1 MGCKKQTI
9 IMKLILLKNIRNFI
23 VMVVTISFI
32 VYNIINFNTTFGLNF
47 LNYINWLYHFLIGD
61 LGSTSTGQNI
71 SFFNINNYPNTISIG
86 PKYFTTIGM
95 TIFSILFSFS
105 LSLFLNFFIIVKKN
119 MFFKFIRNFLDW
131 LSTIH
136 IIIISILIYS
146 VYQNDITFFIGVFII
161 SISSNAF
168 YELSSLQFSDIS
180 ILNSKDFI
188 IAARAWGDNVSKHMK
203 RSFLINS
210 INQIF
215 SLWIVFFSNCM
226 IYEMVFQ
233 KSGIGYLL
241 WKYYLDSSSS
251 MSSSIENYSI
261 VAEPNILLA
270 IIMLVVLTLS
280 MINMFRMSLLTYLID
295 IKR

>member
-1 MGCKKQTI
+1 
-9 IMKLILLKNIRNFI
+9 MKLILLKNIRNFI
-23 VMVVTISFI
+23 VMVVSISFI

>member
-1 MGCKKQTI
+1 
-9 IMKLILLKNIRNFI
+9 MKLILLKNIRNFI

-251 MSSSIENYSI
+251 ISSSIENYSI

>member
-1 MGCKKQTI
+1 
-9 IMKLILLKNIRNFI
+9 MKLILLKNIRNFI

-71 SFFNINNYPNTISIG
+71 SFFNVNNYPNTISIG
-86 PKYFTTIGM
+86 PKYFSTIGM

>member
-1 MGCKKQTI
+1 
-9 IMKLILLKNIRNFI
+9 
-23 VMVVTISFI
+23 MVVTISFI

>member
-1 MGCKKQTI
+1 
-9 IMKLILLKNIRNFI
+9 MKLILLKNIRNFI

-71 SFFNINNYPNTISIG
+71 SFFNINNYPNTISIA